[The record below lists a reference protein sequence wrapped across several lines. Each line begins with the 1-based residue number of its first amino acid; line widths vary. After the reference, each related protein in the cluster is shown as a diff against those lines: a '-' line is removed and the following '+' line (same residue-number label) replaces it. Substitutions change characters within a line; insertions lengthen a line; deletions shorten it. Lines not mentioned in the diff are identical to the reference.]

1 VQRRYFHRRPVQRR
15 HAKVCLEMEPGYVAL
30 RYPKSRNRNTDCGKK
45 VMAPHPSGMS
55 GCPML
60 DSDGLAENKLSIV
73 GVFTD
78 YRRERGIAFG
88 EAATRVLALLDGRP

>member
-1 VQRRYFHRRPVQRR
+1 
-15 HAKVCLEMEPGYVAL
+15 
-30 RYPKSRNRNTDCGKK
+30 
-45 VMAPHPSGMS
+45 
-55 GCPML
+55 ML